1 MIWSFRGFL
10 SQGGTPLSLDGLFHG
25 KSQNKMDENWI
36 PVLANLHNL
45 FFWLLA
51 DFKAI
56 KYGRRTIKQ
65 NQGADK
71 ASHDEPLSGSA
82 FLGAF
87 WGIGQQQE
95 TFLKGRTILTGSRFL
110 AFLGHTSNSKF

>member
-45 FFWLLA
+45 FFLV
-51 DFKAI
+51 
-56 KYGRRTIKQ
+56 TC
-65 NQGADK
+65 
-71 ASHDEPLSGSA
+71 
-82 FLGAF
+82 
-87 WGIGQQQE
+87 
-95 TFLKGRTILTGSRFL
+95 
-110 AFLGHTSNSKF
+110 